1 MIHQVYSIAEEI
13 KRLRE
18 ERDMTQEELAE
29 SAEISLSHLSKVESG
44 SRMIGMK
51 TYSKILYAL
60 NAVPIMITE
69 TEKSEIHSDLVLR
82 LLSILKECSEV
93 EVEFLLNTVE
103 TIKNNMDI
111 IRNHEKSSGGNH
123 KRNTHHNYPAY
134 EARRTV

>member
-51 TYSKILYAL
+51 TSVSYTHLTL
-60 NAVPIMITE
+60 PT
-69 TEKSEIHSDLVLR
+69 
-82 LLSILKECSEV
+82 
-93 EVEFLLNTVE
+93 
-103 TIKNNMDI
+103 
-111 IRNHEKSSGGNH
+111 
-123 KRNTHHNYPAY
+123 KRI
-134 EARRTV
+134 V

>member
-1 MIHQVYSIAEEI
+1 
-13 KRLRE
+13 
-18 ERDMTQEELAE
+18 
-29 SAEISLSHLSKVESG
+29 
-44 SRMIGMK
+44 
-51 TYSKILYAL
+51 
-60 NAVPIMITE
+60 MITE

-111 IRNHEKSSGGNH
+111 IRNHEKSSAGTH
-123 KRNTHHNYPAY
+123 TRNTHHNYPAY

>member
-51 TYSKILYAL
+51 TYSKI
-60 NAVPIMITE
+60 MITE

-111 IRNHEKSSGGNH
+111 IRNHEKSSAGNH

>member
-51 TYSKILYAL
+51 TYLSVSIWGWLMIRRS
-60 NAVPIMITE
+60 IMI
-69 TEKSEIHSDLVLR
+69 I
-82 LLSILKECSEV
+82 
-93 EVEFLLNTVE
+93 FP
-103 TIKNNMDI
+103 
-111 IRNHEKSSGGNH
+111 
-123 KRNTHHNYPAY
+123 PALCVCPVPMSV
-134 EARRTV
+134 R

>member
-69 TEKSEIHSDLVLR
+69 TEERNTFRFSVA
-82 LLSILKECSEV
+82 SII
-93 EVEFLLNTVE
+93 N
-103 TIKNNMDI
+103 IKRMLG
-111 IRNHEKSSGGNH
+111 SGGGIFIEYCRNNKKQYGYH
-123 KRNTHHNYPAY
+123 KKPRK
-134 EARRTV
+134 E

>member
-60 NAVPIMITE
+60 NAVP
-69 TEKSEIHSDLVLR
+69 HYDNGNR
-82 LLSILKECSEV
+82 KE
-93 EVEFLLNTVE
+93 
-103 TIKNNMDI
+103 
-111 IRNHEKSSGGNH
+111 
-123 KRNTHHNYPAY
+123 RNTFRFSVASIINIKRMLGSGDGIFIKYCRNNKKQYRYHKKPRK
-134 EARRTV
+134 E

>member
-1 MIHQVYSIAEEI
+1 
-13 KRLRE
+13 
-18 ERDMTQEELAE
+18 
-29 SAEISLSHLSKVESG
+29 
-44 SRMIGMK
+44 MK

-111 IRNHEKSSGGNH
+111 IRNHEKSSAGNH

>member
-1 MIHQVYSIAEEI
+1 
-13 KRLRE
+13 
-18 ERDMTQEELAE
+18 MTQEELAE

-111 IRNHEKSSGGNH
+111 IRNHEKVVLGIIREIHIIIIQHMKPEELFKLQVDGAVA
-123 KRNTHHNYPAY
+123 K
-134 EARRTV
+134 

>member
-103 TIKNNMDI
+103 TIKNSI
-111 IRNHEKSSGGNH
+111 PLASQ
-123 KRNTHHNYPAY
+123 
-134 EARRTV
+134 TV